1 MKLKL
6 ITHFLRD
13 DLLQATEKSET
24 VYWVVSFLKRTGAKA
39 VIHELQKAHDRG
51 AEIKLL
57 FGDYLHITEPEALQ
71 LLFRKL
77 PNAQIRLFQSN
88 GRSFH
93 PKSYLFRSSSTAE
106 IFVGSSN
113 LSQAALTD
121 AVEWNIHATL
131 QKEHVFFE
139 EVAAAFIELFT
150 HPDTI
155 PVNEETIRRYNKR
168 YQQENAKLN
177 IGDILLDDD
186 HSIDYPTLPTKT
198 TEVVRE
204 KKQPLQLTPRPAQQ
218 MALNALED
226 MRKKG
231 YDKGLVV
238 LATGLG
244 KTYLAAFFAASFER
258 ILFIAHREE
267 LLVQAKEAFQ
277 ALYPERSAGL
287 YNGKNK
293 VNDAEMTF
301 ASIQTFASR
310 YHLQQFDRDDFDL
323 IIIDEFHH
331 AVAPSYQEVLQHFQP
346 SFWLGI
352 TATPERLDN
361 QDVYALC
368 DGNVA
373 ISIHF
378 IEAIQNQWLSPI
390 VYYGVFDETNY
401 DEIAWQGKRYD
412 REQLIQKQLHKN
424 YAKGVF
430 DAWEKRKQTRTIA
443 FCSSV
448 KQAEYLSTYFQQQ
461 GVRSLALSGQT
472 PSSIRQN
479 ARQALNDGILDII
492 FTVDLFN
499 EGVDIPKVDT
509 LLFVRPTES
518 LAVFTQQLGRGLRL
532 AEEKEHCVVIDL
544 IGNYRNVTKKFSAL
558 TQNLEQPVHFDEAS
572 LSIPGVIEFDFE
584 TEVVDLLETMK
595 KMSQTKNEQLIE
607 RFYDLI
613 AELGRRP
620 TYLDMHLLGPSTGQ
634 YIRREFRSYPQFLLA
649 TDHLTKE
656 EREVAIRYA
665 SWFEEINQTKLSKSY
680 KLVVLYCLLT
690 RDKELWMEPITAKQV
705 APCFYRFFTENT
717 NRYNIEWT
725 ENQQNEFIPFN
736 EKKLSTLIK
745 DMPMTHLAKHKNS
758 HFLLQGDTLSI
769 HLPIHTNEDHALVY
783 EWTKQI
789 VEQRLHEYF
798 ENK

>member
-6 ITHFLRD
+6 ITHFLHE
-13 DLLQATEKSET
+13 DLLRATKESET

-39 VIHELQKAHDRG
+39 VIDELQKAHDRG

-57 FGDYLHITEPEALQ
+57 FGDYLYITEPEALQ

-93 PKSYLFRSSSTAE
+93 PKAYLFRSISTAE
-106 IFVGSSN
+106 VFVGSSN
-113 LSQAALTD
+113 LSKTALTD
-121 AVEWNIHATL
+121 AIEWNIHASL
-131 QKEHVFFE
+131 QKEHIFFE

-150 HPDTI
+150 HVDTI
-155 PVNEETIRRYNKR
+155 PVNEETIRRYNKK
-168 YQQENAKLN
+168 YQQKNADWN
-177 IGDILLDDD
+177 IGDLLLADDETSHYPILSTSTDLVQEN
-186 HSIDYPTLPTKT
+186 K
-198 TEVVRE
+198 V
-204 KKQPLQLTPRPAQQ
+204 PLQLTPRPAQQ
-218 MALNALED
+218 LALNALEK
-226 MRKKG
+226 MREDG
-231 YDKGLVV
+231 YNKGLVV

-258 ILFIAHREE
+258 VLFIAHREE
-267 LLVQAKEAFQ
+267 LLLQAKEAFQ
-277 ALYPERSAGL
+277 SLYPERSAGL

-293 VNDAEMTF
+293 IVDAAMTF

-310 YHLQQFDRDDFDL
+310 YHLQQFNPSAFDL

-331 AVAPSYQEVLQHFQP
+331 AVAPSYQEVLDYFQP
-346 SFWLGI
+346 NFWLGI

-373 ISIHF
+373 ASIHF
-378 IEAIQNQWLSPI
+378 IEAIQKEWLSPI

-401 DEIAWQGKRYD
+401 EEIAWQGKRYD

-424 YAKGVF
+424 YAEGVF
-430 DAWEKRKQTRTIA
+430 HAWSERKQTRTIA

-448 KQAEYLSTYFQQQ
+448 KQAEYLSNYFKQR
-461 GVRSLALSGQT
+461 GVRSLALSGQS
-472 PSSIRQN
+472 PSTIRLN
-479 ARQALNDGILDII
+479 ARKALNDGALDII

-499 EGVDIPKVDT
+499 EGIDIPKADT

-532 AEEKEHCVVIDL
+532 AEGKEHCVVIDL
-544 IGNYRNVTKKFSAL
+544 IGNYRNATKKFSAL
-558 TQNLEQPVHFDEAS
+558 TQNLEQPIHFDEAS
-572 LSIPGVIEFDFE
+572 LSIPGIIEFDFE
-584 TEVVDLLETMK
+584 TEVIDLLEEMK
-595 KMSQTKNEQLIE
+595 KAERSKNEQLIDH
-607 RFYDLI
+607 FYQLMAD
-613 AELGRRP
+613 LGRRP

-649 TDHLTKE
+649 TNHLSEKE
-656 EREVAIRYA
+656 RNVAKRYA
-665 SWFEEINQTKLSKSY
+665 AWFEEINQTKLSKSY
-680 KLVVLYCLLT
+680 KLVVLHCLLA
-690 RDKELWMEPITAKQV
+690 RGQKLWMEPVTATQI
-705 APCFYRFFTENT
+705 AHCFYRFFTKDT
-717 NRYNIEWT
+717 NRYQLEWS
-725 ENQQNEFIPFN
+725 EKQQKSFIPFN
-736 EKKLSTLIK
+736 EKKLSALIRQ
-745 DMPMTHLAKHKNS
+745 MPMTHLAKHPDA
-758 HFLLQGDTLSI
+758 HFHLQGETFSI
-769 HLPIHTNEDHALVY
+769 HLLIDNPDDETIIY

-798 ENK
+798 EKK